1 MTAPSPFTL
10 PPFHLATALLDTE
23 TDPEKKWQRLC
34 EIHRELSRLRRD
46 DDRAARTLIQQER
59 WQHEYNRE
67 EAKET
72 ERQKA
77 EAKQKLLDQI
87 TGVAMVPLNRD
98 LFGGGKQGQELA
110 ELLYRVQHDM
120 PYDDLLEPKKPEMP
134 APATSAETDSPPLA
148 EVPVVNPTEAP
159 ENSGESSL
167 IQPDPTKNDES
178 LSKRFDSPLAT

>member
-1 MTAPSPFTL
+1 MTG
-10 PPFHLATALLDTE
+10 
-23 TDPEKKWQRLC
+23 Q
-34 EIHRELSRLRRD
+34 
-46 DDRAARTLIQQER
+46 ARTLIQQER

-67 EAKET
+67 EEQET
-72 ERQKA
+72 KRQKA

-120 PYDDLLEPKKPEMP
+120 PYDDLLKPQEPETPS
-134 APATSAETDSPPLA
+134 PATSAGTDSTPPD
-148 EVPVVNPTEAP
+148 EVPVVNATEAP
-159 ENSGESSL
+159 ENSGESNL

-178 LSKRFDSPLAT
+178 LFKKIDSPLAG